1 MDGRR
6 AGLYETR
13 MTAATTFVESLHW
26 VPEGTWSSSAFVVL
40 RAGKVVA
47 GPDYGVVRS
56 AHPGQDVL
64 YCLSGSG
71 SVRTMGQTLDL
82 RAGQLAWIANE
93 EPHAHCADSEFPW
106 TLLWFRLDGPNLP
119 AVRKRLFG
127 GAAPCVAMPGDTV
140 LASWFDRLFSA
151 MRSREFGQDL
161 RLNQLVGEFFVILD
175 RVLASSSVSDLPELL
190 AAVVAAMRQHPG
202 RRWTESQLEAVSDLS
217 GSQIRRL
224 FRKHLR
230 VSPRGWLRRE
240 RLMYAQSLMVDGD
253 AKLTEIA
260 GACGYCDVYHFT
272 REFTRAIGVSPGA
285 WRRGE
290 ACGRRGG

>member
-1 MDGRR
+1 MR
-6 AGLYETR
+6 TSP
-13 MTAATTFVESLHW
+13 TPSL
-26 VPEGTWSSSAFVVL
+26 
-40 RAGKVVA
+40 
-47 GPDYGVVRS
+47 
-56 AHPGQDVL
+56 
-64 YCLSGSG
+64 
-71 SVRTMGQTLDL
+71 
-82 RAGQLAWIANE
+82 
-93 EPHAHCADSEFPW
+93 PW

-119 AVRKRLFG
+119 AVRRRLFG
-127 GAAPCVAMPGDTV
+127 GGAPCVAMPGDSV
-140 LASWFDRLFSA
+140 LSSWFDRLFSA

-161 RLNQLVGEFFVILD
+161 RLNQLVGEFFVIVD
-175 RVLASSSVSDLPELL
+175 RVLASSSVSDLPESL

-240 RLMYAQSLMVDGD
+240 RSMYAQSLMADGD

-272 REFTRAIGVSPGA
+272 REFKRAIGVSPGGLA
-285 WRRGE
+285 ARRIVRTPKRLTLESPSRLSAMRIVAPPISPTTASKGE
-290 ACGRRGG
+290 HAFPGPAASRAGLARVNRLRHQLMAEK